1 MGKAHVKLAPRVTY
15 TLSVLFVDVAVVVV
29 ELSNVVVVDVVDIA
43 FVVGNAVV
51 LFSPRGPVLPI
62 PV

>member
-29 ELSNVVVVDVVDIA
+29 ELSNVVVDVVDIA